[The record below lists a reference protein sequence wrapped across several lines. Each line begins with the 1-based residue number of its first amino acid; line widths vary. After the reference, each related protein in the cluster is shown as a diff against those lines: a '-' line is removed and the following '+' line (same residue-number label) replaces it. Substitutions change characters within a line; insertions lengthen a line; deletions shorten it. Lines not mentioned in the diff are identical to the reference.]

1 MKRSIE
7 PNIKKDISRK
17 IILLS
22 GPRQVGK
29 TTLSKMLSDE
39 YDYLNYDSAHDR
51 LIISE
56 KIWNRKKEL
65 IIFDELHKMKNW
77 KSWLKGVYDTESR
90 PPHLFV
96 TGSARLDTVR
106 KVGDSL
112 AGRFFRFRLHPIDVL
127 EAASICKPD
136 EALDRIMRIGGFPE
150 PFLENDDIFYKR
162 WKKTHLDII
171 LRQDLIDLE
180 TVNDIKSIET
190 LVELLRYRVG
200 STISYSNLANDLQK
214 DPKTVKR
221 WLQILENLFIIF
233 PVTPFH
239 QKITRAI
246 TKEPKYYFFDTGQ
259 VIGDDGAVLENAV
272 ACALLKELHR
282 REDILGVDGRL
293 HFIKNK
299 EKKELDFAVFQDG
312 RITHL
317 IEVKLSDD
325 NLSRNFFSFEKYFPD
340 SQKIQLVKNLSRE
353 KTYPT
358 GESILKAADFLA
370 ELEL

>member
-1 MKRSIE
+1 M
-7 PNIKKDISRK
+7 
-17 IILLS
+17 
-22 GPRQVGK
+22 
-29 TTLSKMLSDE
+29 SKMMFSD
-39 YDYLNYDSAHDR
+39 YDYFNYDSVQDR

-56 KIWNRKKEL
+56 KNWNRKKEL

-77 KSWLKGVYDTESR
+77 KGWLKGVYDTESR

-127 EAASICKPD
+127 EASAVCKPD
-136 EALDRIMRIGGFPE
+136 EALERIMKIGGFPE
-150 PFLENDDIFYKR
+150 PFLENDEIFYKR

-190 LVELLRYRVG
+190 LIELLRYRVG

-221 WLQILENLFIIF
+221 WLQILENLYIIF

-239 QKITRAI
+239 KKITRAI

-259 VIGDDGAVLENAV
+259 VIGDEGIILENAV

-282 REDILGVDGRL
+282 KEDVLGVDGKL

-325 NLSRNFFSFEKYFPD
+325 NLSRNFSSFEKYFPD

-370 ELEL
+370 NLNCNISL

>member
-7 PNIKKDISRK
+7 THIKKDLSKK

-29 TTLSKMLSDE
+29 TTLSKMMSNN
-39 YDYLNYDSAHDR
+39 YDYFNYDSAQDR
-51 LIISE
+51 LAVLE
-56 KIWNRKKEL
+56 KSWDRKKEL
-65 IIFDELHKMKNW
+65 IIFDELHKMNNW
-77 KSWLKGVYDTESR
+77 KGWLKGVYDTEKR

-96 TGSARLDTVR
+96 TGSARLDTIR

-112 AGRFFRFRLHPIDVL
+112 AGRFFRFRLHPIDVK
-127 EAASICKPD
+127 EAIAVCSPD
-136 EALDRIMRIGGFPE
+136 EALERIMKTGGFPE
-150 PFLENDDIFYKR
+150 PFLENDEVFYKR

-180 TVNDIKSIET
+180 TVSDIKSIET
-190 LVELLRYRVG
+190 LIELLRHRVG
-200 STISYSNLANDLQK
+200 STVSYSNLANDLQK

-221 WLQILENLFIIF
+221 WLIILENLFIIF

-239 QKITRAI
+239 KKITRAI

-259 VIGDDGAVLENAV
+259 VVGDEGVVFENAV
-272 ACALLKELHR
+272 ACAFLKEIHKK
-282 REDILGVDGRL
+282 EDVLGVDGKL

-299 EKKELDFAVFQDG
+299 DKKEIDFAISQD
-312 RITHL
+312 REITHL
-317 IEVKLSDD
+317 IETKLSDD
-325 NLSRNFFSFEKYFPD
+325 NLSRNFSSFEKYFPE
-340 SQKIQLVKNLSRE
+340 SEKIQLVKNLSRE

-358 GESILKAADFLA
+358 GESILKASDFLA